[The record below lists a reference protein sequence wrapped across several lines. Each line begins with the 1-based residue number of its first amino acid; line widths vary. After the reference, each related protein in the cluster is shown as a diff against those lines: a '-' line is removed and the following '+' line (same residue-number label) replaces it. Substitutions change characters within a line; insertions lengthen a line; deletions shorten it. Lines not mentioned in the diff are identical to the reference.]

1 MHFQGNKEFRQ
12 QLPAFLHQIAKF
24 ALSFCKPKDGAAGE
38 GTQEEAE
45 VTPGDKGGAEVTP
58 GDTGGAEVTPGIS
71 RPFPQLCPSWTL
83 LWKDRWTSLTF

>member
-58 GDTGGAEVTPGIS
+58 GVS